1 MNGIAPNTG
10 GANGGATN
18 GAHRTSSIEVRS
30 LTKRFGSFTAV
41 DNVTFDVAAG
51 EIFGFLGPNGSGKS
65 TVIRMLCGLLDPTSG
80 SASVAGYDVA
90 RQPDLVK
97 RNIGYMS
104 QKFSLY
110 EDLTVEQN
118 LDFFAGIY
126 EIPRARITERK
137 AFVTEVANLA
147 GLESRKPREL
157 PGGLR
162 QRLALATAIL
172 HEPRIVF
179 LDEPTGGVDP
189 ISRRRF
195 WDLIYRLASEG
206 ITVFVTTHFLD
217 EAEHCDNIA
226 FLYFAKLIAYGS
238 PKELK
243 RTYMTGAIL
252 EVEASRPADALAL
265 LGEEKGWVEQTSI
278 FGNNIHINVADTG
291 LAERRVREVL
301 AKAGIEV
308 TRVEQIEPSLEDIFI
323 HLIELENKG

>member
-1 MNGIAPNTG
+1 MHEVSANGI
-10 GANGGATN
+10 
-18 GAHRTSSIEVRS
+18 SIDVRN

-41 DNVTFDVAAG
+41 DDVSFTVREG

-80 SASVAGYDVA
+80 GASVAGHDIA

-110 EDLTVEQN
+110 EDLTVDQN

-126 EIPRARITERK
+126 AIPRARIAERK
-137 AFVTEVANLA
+137 EYVIDVARLQ
-147 GLESRKPREL
+147 GLEHRKPREL

-189 ISRRRF
+189 ISRRSF
-195 WDLIYRLASEG
+195 WELIYQLSERG

-217 EAEHCDNIA
+217 EAEHCDNIG
-226 FLYFAKLIAYGS
+226 FLYFAKLIALGS

-243 RTYMTGAIL
+243 TTYMRWKIL
-252 EVEASRPADALAL
+252 EIEASQPAEALTL
-265 LGEEKGWVEQTSI
+265 LGEESEWIGETSI
-278 FGNNIHINVADTG
+278 FGNNIHISVPDA
-291 LAERRVREVL
+291 V
-301 AKAGIEV
+301 AGIERA
-308 TRVEQIEPSLEDIFI
+308 RVLLERKGIDVGRIEEIEPSLEDIFI
-323 HLIELENKG
+323 YLIEQENRRR

>member
-1 MNGIAPNTG
+1 MSA
-10 GANGGATN
+10 
-18 GAHRTSSIEVRS
+18 AHSIEVS
-30 LTKRFGSFTAV
+30 HLTKRFGSFTAV
-41 DNVTFDVAAG
+41 DDVSFSVAEG

-80 SASVAGYDVA
+80 GATVAGFDVA
-90 RQPDLVK
+90 RQPDDVK

-110 EDLTVEQN
+110 EDMTVEQN

-126 EIPRARITERK
+126 EIPRSKIAARK
-137 AFVTEVANLA
+137 AYVTEVANLG
-147 GLESRKPREL
+147 GLADRKPREL

-195 WDLIYRLASEG
+195 WDLIYQLSESG

-217 EAEHCDNIA
+217 EAEHCDNVA
-226 FLYFAKLIAYGS
+226 LLYFAKLIAYGS

-243 RTYMTGAIL
+243 TKYMTGSIL
-252 EVEASRPADALAL
+252 EVETARPAEALTI
-265 LGEEKGWVEQTSI
+265 LGEQKEWVEQTSI
-278 FGNNIHINVADTG
+278 FGNNIHINVGDPE
-291 LAERRVREVL
+291 LAARRTRQVL
-301 AKAGIEV
+301 SSAGIDVRRIEK
-308 TRVEQIEPSLEDIFI
+308 IEPSLEDIFI